1 MIILFY
7 SNECNFCSKL
17 LEYLKKNDLEKY
29 FKMLDIDT
37 LRTIPTNITIVP
49 TIIDDTIE
57 APLEGKKAFE
67 YIINQKFFN
76 HPTNNIDF
84 WINSNIPKPDIE
96 EDKKAIDKHNFNF
109 ASIDMDINTPNNINK
124 TPPNRQLNKPPP
136 NKLAV
141 KDKKTLALLK
151 LRRK

>member
-29 FKMLDIDT
+29 FKMMNIDAM
-37 LRTIPTNITIVP
+37 RSIPTNITIVP

-67 YIINQKFFN
+67 YIINQKYFN

-84 WINSNIPKPDIE
+84 WINSGVPKPEIQ
-96 EDKKAIDKHNFNF
+96 EDKKAIDRHNFSF
-109 ASIDMDINTPNNINK
+109 ASIDLDIKETQPVQKVIQK
-124 TPPNRQLNKPPP
+124 APQQI
-136 NKLAV
+136 AV
-141 KDKKTLALLK
+141 KDRKTLALLK